1 MSTGFR
7 CKQFYVD
14 HGACAMKVG
23 TDALLLG
30 AWTQVPAQGALLDI
44 GTGSGILSL
53 MLAQRCPHS
62 QIDAIELDAS
72 AAAVAAQNFAA
83 SPFAGRLRLMKGDI
97 LTYPVSADY
106 PSERRY
112 RLIISNPPF
121 FVEAVKSQDARRQQA
136 RHTDSL
142 PFADLLQ
149 VVASLLTADGQFS
162 LVLPC
167 AEASLLLALALS
179 DGWQLDRHCLVQTVP
194 GKQPLRRLLTLSR
207 TAVNSAVSQSAPM
220 AELLLIRD
228 EQGQYSPAYRQ
239 LLRDFYLKF

>member
-97 LTYPVSADY
+97 LTYPASADY

-121 FVEAVKSQDARRQQA
+121 FVGAVKSTDALRQQA

-142 PFADLLQ
+142 PFADLLR
-149 VVASLLTADGQFS
+149 VVAQLLTTDGQFS

-167 AEASLLLALALS
+167 AEASLLLELALS
-179 DGWQLDRHCLVQTVP
+179 AGWQLDRHCLVQTVP
-194 GKQPLRRLLTLSR
+194 AKPPMRRLLTLSLPATDSGR
-207 TAVNSAVSQSAPM
+207 CQSEPV
-220 AELLLIRD
+220 AEHLLIRD
-228 EQGQYSPAYRQ
+228 QQGQYSPAYRQ

>member
-53 MLAQRCPHS
+53 MLAQRCP
-62 QIDAIELDAS
+62 QNLIDAIELDAS
-72 AAAVAAQNFAA
+72 AAAVATQNFAA
-83 SPFAGRLRLMKGDI
+83 SPFAARLRLIKGDI
-97 LTYPVSADY
+97 LTYPASADY

-121 FVEAVKSQDARRQQA
+121 FVGSLKSADALRQQA

-149 VVASLLTADGQFS
+149 VVAQLLTADGQFS

-167 AEASLLLALALS
+167 AEASVLLELAFAS
-179 DGWQLDRHCLVQTVP
+179 GWQLERHCLVQTVP
-194 GKQPLRRLLTLSR
+194 EKPPMRRLLTLSL
-207 TAVNSAVSQSAPM
+207 AVVGAAKLQP
-220 AELLLIRD
+220 EPERILIRD
-228 EQGQYSPAYRQ
+228 QQGQYSPAYRQ